1 LPQGGLEIPCT
12 LTFSGAERDI
22 ASTLNCSGR
31 IQIYDSIYDILDEE
45 TKNVI
50 VNLLELSSSPTFDL
64 VQVQKQVGGQDCGLF
79 AIGIVLS
86 LLFHIDVTSIVF
98 NQSQMRPH
106 LLKCFNNK
114 EFTLFP
120 LV

>member
-1 LPQGGLEIPCT
+1 MTGVHDRGNHWIVV
-12 LTFSGAERDI
+12 
-22 ASTLNCSGR
+22 STLDCSGKV
-31 IQIYDSIYDILDEE
+31 QIYDSIFDRLDEE

-50 VNLLELSSSPTFDL
+50 MNLFELASSPVFDF

-86 LLFHIDVTSIVF
+86 LLIHVDVTSIVF

-106 LLKCFNNK
+106 LLKCFNEK
-114 EFTLFP
+114 EFTMFP
-120 LV
+120 LVQS